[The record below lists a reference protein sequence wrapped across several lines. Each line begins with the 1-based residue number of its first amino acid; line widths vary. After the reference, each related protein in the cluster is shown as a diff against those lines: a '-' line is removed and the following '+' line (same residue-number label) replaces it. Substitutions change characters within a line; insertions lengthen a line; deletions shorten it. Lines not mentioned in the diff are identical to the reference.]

1 MWNRQKSDENS
12 FAWKVQMRTAL
23 HEKYLD
29 RRFPGVLP
37 RLLGKGT
44 TWKLLGRWS
53 LNHPDGQTE
62 DSYSTWRRRMSRGQR
77 HRGWRELRGFG
88 EQLVGVAGTWRKGMQ
103 GRQGPGQDGLRSL
116 DVFLGTWEQQK
127 DFKQGCTRGRPF
139 WLQWWNG
146 VGQSWN

>member
-1 MWNRQKSDENS
+1 MKSTWIEG
-12 FAWKVQMRTAL
+12 FL
-23 HEKYLD
+23 GY
-29 RRFPGVLP
+29 FPDY
-37 RLLGKGT
+37 LGKEQPGNCWEGDPWT
-44 TWKLLGRWS
+44 ILKNKQKT
-53 LNHPDGQTE
+53 
-62 DSYSTWRRRMSRGQR
+62 SYSAQRRRMSRGQR

-146 VGQSWN
+146 VGQSWNWEGEWEQTLVIVNNRRY